1 MLTHKNINTRVDK
14 SLHSDALSWIRVN
27 QFLLLHINAACL
39 EEKQQIPML
48 LSFGLTRPVLELI
61 IYHTW
66 GEHDNYFTTDRLVVM
81 YNWIKAVA
89 NNCQ

>member
-1 MLTHKNINTRVDK
+1 MYGLLYECKFLTIEETNKKNK
-14 SLHSDALSWIRVN
+14 L
-27 QFLLLHINAACL
+27 
-39 EEKQQIPML
+39 L

-66 GEHDNYFTTDRLVVM
+66 GEHANYFTTDRLVVM